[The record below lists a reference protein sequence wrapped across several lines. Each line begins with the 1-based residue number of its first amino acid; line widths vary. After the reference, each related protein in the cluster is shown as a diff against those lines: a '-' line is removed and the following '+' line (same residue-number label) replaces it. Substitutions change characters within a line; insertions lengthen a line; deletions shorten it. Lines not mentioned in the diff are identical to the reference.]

1 MKIFRPILS
10 LILVLA
16 TTLLVS
22 CGGPTASAPPT
33 YTPEKLEKIK
43 TYRIPLDIA
52 RERLPELG
60 NAIANE
66 NWSDADSFL
75 HGPLGLIR
83 RDLTYLSNAL
93 LPDEQEPALNVAKDI
108 FKHFEN
114 IDAAVNDKNYT
125 VAIDQYKEVTSDLD
139 VYASLIPQAEE
150 PKAKTTEPKPVDR
163 AKAQVTEPEP
173 VDRAEAAMEDAERVF
188 EGVKANLED
197 TFDEVTPDFE
207 DNA

>member
-22 CGGPTASAPPT
+22 CGGNTASAPPT
-33 YTPEKLEKIK
+33 YTPEKLQKVS

-52 RERLPELG
+52 RQRLPELG
-60 NAIANE
+60 KAIANE
-66 NWSDADSFL
+66 DWVNADSFL

-114 IDAAVNDKNYT
+114 IDAAVSEKNYT
-125 VAIDQYKEVTSDLD
+125 TAMNQYKEVVSDLD
-139 VYASLIPQAEE
+139 AYTSLIPQTESQ
-150 PKAKTTEPKPVDR
+150 KAK
-163 AKAQVTEPEP
+163 VTQPEP
-173 VDRAEAAMEDAERVF
+173 VDQAEAAMEDAERVF
-188 EGVKANLED
+188 EGVKANLEE
-197 TFDEVTPDFE
+197 TVDEVTPDFGN
-207 DNA
+207 DA

>member
-1 MKIFRPILS
+1 MKIIRPILS

-22 CGGPTASAPPT
+22 CSGSNVSAPPT
-33 YTPEKLEKIK
+33 YTPEKLQKIS

-52 RERLPELG
+52 RQRIPELG
-60 NAIANE
+60 KSIASEDWVNAN
-66 NWSDADSFL
+66 SFL
-75 HGPLGLIR
+75 HGPLGTMR

-114 IDAAVNDKNYT
+114 IDAAVSEKNYT
-125 VAIDQYKEVTSDLD
+125 AAINQYKEVVSDLD
-139 VYASLIPQAEE
+139 IYAGLIPQT
-150 PKAKTTEPKPVDR
+150 K
-163 AKAQVTEPEP
+163 QPEP
-173 VDRAEAAMEDAERVF
+173 AKQAMQSPKNTFA
-188 EGVKANLED
+188 GVKA
-197 TFDEVTPDFE
+197 EVEETIEQITPDFNDN

>member
-33 YTPEKLEKIK
+33 YTPDKLQKIQ

-52 RERLPELG
+52 RQRLPELG
-60 NAIANE
+60 EAIANE
-66 NWSDADSFL
+66 NWSNADSFL

-114 IDAAVNDKNYT
+114 IDAAVREQDYT
-125 VAIDQYKEVTSDLD
+125 AAINQYKEVTSDLD
-139 VYASLIPQAEE
+139 AYASLIPQTEEKAEVQ
-150 PKAKTTEPKPVDR
+150 AS
-163 AKAQVTEPEP
+163 QP

-188 EGVKANLED
+188 EGVKANLKD
-197 TFDEVTPDFE
+197 TVDEVTPNFD

>member
-22 CGGPTASAPPT
+22 CGGPAVSAPPT
-33 YTPEKLEKIK
+33 YTPEKLQKIS

-52 RERLPELG
+52 RQRIPELG
-60 NAIANE
+60 QALTQEDWVNAN
-66 NWSDADSFL
+66 SFL

-108 FKHFEN
+108 FKHLEN
-114 IDAAVNDKNYT
+114 IDAAVSEKNYT
-125 VAIDQYKEVTSDLD
+125 LAINQYKEAVSDLD
-139 VYASLIPQAEE
+139 IYASLIPQT
-150 PKAKTTEPKPVDR
+150 K
-163 AKAQVTEPEP
+163 EPEDP
-173 VDRAEAAMEDAERVF
+173 AKQAMKEAENTFA
-188 EGVKANLED
+188 GVKA
-197 TFDEVTPDFE
+197 EVEETIEQFIPDFN

>member
-1 MKIFRPILS
+1 MKIFQPILS

-22 CGGPTASAPPT
+22 CGGPSASAPPT
-33 YTPEKLEKIK
+33 YTPEKLQKIE
-43 TYRIPLDIA
+43 TYRIPLDVA
-52 RERLPELG
+52 RQRLPELG
-60 NAIANE
+60 EAIANE
-66 NWSDADSFL
+66 DWANADNFL

-83 RDLTYLSNAL
+83 RDLTYLSNTL

-125 VAIDQYKEVTSDLD
+125 VAINQYKEVTSDLD
-139 VYASLIPQAEE
+139 AYASLIPQTEE
-150 PKAKTTEPKPVDR
+150 PKAE
-163 AKAQVTEPEP
+163 VTEPEP

-188 EGVKANLED
+188 EGVKANLEE
-197 TFDEVTPDFE
+197 TVDEVTPDFN

>member
-22 CGGPTASAPPT
+22 CGGNTVSAPPT
-33 YTPEKLEKIK
+33 YTPEKMQKIA

-52 RERLPELG
+52 RDRLPELG
-60 NAIANE
+60 EAIANE
-66 NWSDADSFL
+66 DWVNADSFL

-114 IDAAVNDKNYT
+114 IDAAVSDRNYT
-125 VAIDQYKEVTSDLD
+125 VAINQFKEVSSDLD
-139 VYASLIPQAEE
+139 AYTTLIPQVEE
-150 PKAKTTEPKPVDR
+150 PTAEVTAPEPARRTE
-163 AKAQVTEPEP
+163 VTQPEP
-173 VDRAEAAMEDAERVF
+173 VDQAEAAMEDAERVF
-188 EGVKANLED
+188 EGVKANLQD
-197 TFDEVTPDFE
+197 TVDEVTPDFGN
-207 DNA
+207 DA

>member
-22 CGGPTASAPPT
+22 CGGQTVSAPPT
-33 YTPEKLEKIK
+33 YTPEKLQKVN

-52 RERLPELG
+52 RQRLPELG
-60 NAIANE
+60 KAIANE
-66 NWSDADSFL
+66 DWSDADSFL
-75 HGPLGLIR
+75 HGPLGSIR

-114 IDAAVNDKNYT
+114 IDAAVSEKNYT
-125 VAIDQYKEVTSDLD
+125 RAIEQYKEVVSDLD
-139 VYASLIPQAEE
+139 IYSGLIPQTKEQKAEA
-150 PKAKTTEPKPVDR
+150 AKP
-163 AKAQVTEPEP
+163 ANQ
-173 VDRAEAAMEDAERVF
+173 AEAAMEDAERTF
-188 EGVKANLED
+188 EGVKAELQE
-197 TFDEVTPDFE
+197 TVDEALPDFG
-207 DNA
+207 DDV

>member
-22 CGGPTASAPPT
+22 CGGNTASAPPT
-33 YTPEKLEKIK
+33 YTPEKLQKIS

-52 RERLPELG
+52 RQRLPELG
-60 NAIANE
+60 EAIANE
-66 NWSDADSFL
+66 DWVNADSFL

-114 IDAAVNDKNYT
+114 IDAAVDEKDYT
-125 VAIDQYKEVTSDLD
+125 TAINQYKEVVSDLD
-139 VYASLIPQAEE
+139 VYAGLIPQVEE
-150 PKAKTTEPKPVDR
+150 PTAQATPEPVR
-163 AKAQVTEPEP
+163 ATQVTEPEP
-173 VDRAEAAMEDAERVF
+173 VDQAEAAMEDAERVF
-188 EGVKANLED
+188 EGVKENLQE
-197 TFDEVTPDFE
+197 TADEVIPDFG
-207 DNA
+207 DNT

>member
-1 MKIFRPILS
+1 MKIFRPLLS

-22 CGGPTASAPPT
+22 CGGNTASAPPT
-33 YTPEKLEKIK
+33 YTPEKLQKIS

-52 RERLPELG
+52 RQRLPELG
-60 NAIANE
+60 ESIASEDWVN
-66 NWSDADSFL
+66 ADSFL

-114 IDAAVNDKNYT
+114 IDAAVSEKNYT
-125 VAIDQYKEVTSDLD
+125 TAISQYEEVVLDLD
-139 VYASLIPQAEE
+139 AYASLIPQTEQ
-150 PKAKTTEPKPVDR
+150 PKAEATETVD
-163 AKAQVTEPEP
+163 Q
-173 VDRAEAAMEDAERVF
+173 AEAAMKDAERTF
-188 EGVKANLED
+188 EGVKANLEE
-197 TFDEVTPDFE
+197 TIDEVVPDLG
-207 DNA
+207 DNT

>member
-22 CGGPTASAPPT
+22 CGGQTVSAPPT
-33 YTPEKLEKIK
+33 YTPEKLQKVN

-52 RERLPELG
+52 RQRLPELG
-60 NAIANE
+60 KAIVNE

-75 HGPLGLIR
+75 HGPLGSIR

-108 FKHFEN
+108 FRHFEN
-114 IDAAVNDKNYT
+114 IDAAVSEKNYT
-125 VAIDQYKEVTSDLD
+125 RAIEQYKEVVSDLD
-139 VYASLIPQAEE
+139 VYSGLIPQTEE
-150 PKAKTTEPKPVDR
+150 QK
-163 AKAQVTEPEP
+163 
-173 VDRAEAAMEDAERVF
+173 AEAAKPANQAEVAMEDAERTF
-188 EGVKANLED
+188 EGVKAELQETVNEAL
-197 TFDEVTPDFE
+197 PDFG
-207 DNA
+207 DDA

>member
-22 CGGPTASAPPT
+22 CSGPSASAPPT
-33 YTPEKLEKIK
+33 YTPEKLQKID
-43 TYRIPLDIA
+43 TYRIPLDVA
-52 RERLPELG
+52 RQRIPELG
-60 NAIANE
+60 EAIVNEDWVNA
-66 NWSDADSFL
+66 SSFL

-114 IDAAVNDKNYT
+114 IDAAVNEKNYT
-125 VAIDQYKEVTSDLD
+125 VAINQYKEVVSDLD
-139 VYASLIPQAEE
+139 VYASLIPQTEE
-150 PKAKTTEPKPVDR
+150 PQAK
-163 AKAQVTEPEP
+163 VTEPINQ
-173 VDRAEAAMEDAERVF
+173 AKAAMKDAENVF
-188 EGVKANLED
+188 EGVKAELKETVD
-197 TFDEVTPDFE
+197 KITPDFD

>member
-22 CGGPTASAPPT
+22 CGGPNASAPPT
-33 YTPEKLEKIK
+33 YTPDKLQTIQ

-52 RERLPELG
+52 RQRLPELG
-60 NAIANE
+60 EAIANE
-66 NWSDADSFL
+66 NWANADNFL

-114 IDAAVNDKNYT
+114 IDAAVREKNYT
-125 VAIDQYKEVTSDLD
+125 AAINQYKEVTSDLD
-139 VYASLIPQAEE
+139 AYASLIPQTEEKAEVE
-150 PKAKTTEPKPVDR
+150 ARQPDDQ
-163 AKAQVTEPEP
+163 AQ
-173 VDRAEAAMEDAERVF
+173 AAMEDAERVF
-188 EGVKANLED
+188 EGVKANLKD
-197 TFDEVTPDFE
+197 TVDEVTPNFG